1 MIVVTGAS
9 GQLGRLVIEQLL
21 AKGVAANTIVAAVRT
36 PAKVADLAAKGVVV
50 KEADYSRPA
59 SLQQAFAGAER
70 VLLVSSSEIGQRVAQ
85 HKAVID
91 AAKVVGVKQVV
102 YTSILQADTS
112 VLGLAEEHRQ
122 TEALIKASGLA
133 YVILRNGW
141 YTENYLASLPVAKQT
156 GAFIGAA
163 ADGKI
168 ASATRADYAAAAVAV
183 LTQPIADNTV
193 YELAG
198 DSAYTLTELVAEF
211 NRQSGEKAVYQNL
224 SEADFAAALLSAGLP
239 KGFADLLADSDAGAA
254 KGGLFDDKK
263 QLSALIGRPTT
274 TLADAIKATLS

>member
-50 KEADYSRPA
+50 KEADYSRPT
-59 SLQQAFAGAER
+59 SLQQAFTGAER
-70 VLLVSSSEIGQRVAQ
+70 VLLVSSSEIGQRVVQ
-85 HKAVID
+85 HQAVVD
-91 AAKVVGVKQVV
+91 AAKAVGVKQLA
-102 YTSILQADTS
+102 YTSILRADTS
-112 VLGLAEEHRQ
+112 VLALAEEHRQ

-133 YVILRNGW
+133 YVMLRNGW

-163 ADGKI
+163 ADGKV

-183 LTQPIADNTV
+183 LTQAVGDNRV

-198 DSAYTLTELVAEF
+198 DSAYTLTEFVAEF
-211 NRQSGEKAVYQNL
+211 NRQTGEKAVYQNL
-224 SEADFAAALLSAGLP
+224 SAADFAAALLAAGLP
-239 KGFADLLADSDAGAA
+239 QGFADLLADSDAGAA
-254 KGGLFDDKK
+254 KNALFDDQK
-263 QLSALIGRPTT
+263 QLSALLGKPTT
-274 TLADAIKATLS
+274 SLTAAMQAALA

>member
-91 AAKVVGVKQVV
+91 AAKAVGVKQLV

-239 KGFADLLADSDAGAA
+239 QGFADLLADSDAGAA